1 MHHCRKRLS
10 SRIHNQLACNPI
22 IIHSL
27 QDLMDVTLK
36 LDTRYHE
43 RQKEKNNFKEKNTED
58 SKSSPSHTKNSS
70 SSSLK
75 KKNFRVQKMDKPHS
89 FFLNRDHKLMSS
101 GKEIIFMEGLCA
113 YCGGKH
119 SIEACVKR
127 PQNHFIQPEG
137 RFPSHGKA

>member
-1 MHHCRKRLS
+1 MHHCRKRLA
-10 SRIHNQLACNPI
+10 SRILNQLACNPSKI
-22 IIHSL
+22 YSL

-43 RQKEKNNFKEKNTED
+43 RQKEKNNFQDEKTED
-58 SKSSPSHTKNSS
+58 SKSISSHTKNSA
-70 SSSLK
+70 SSSLE

-89 FFLNRDHKLMSS
+89 FFLNKDHKLMGSE
-101 GKEIIFMEGLCA
+101 KEIIFMEGLCA

-127 PQNHFIQPEG
+127 PQSHLIQPEG
-137 RFPSHGKA
+137 RFTSHGKA